1 MDSDSRFVCRKV
13 SSLFRRLHGNFPAGL
28 LVSDHVLNASNAAA
42 AELLGGRLEKR
53 EETEGGDAAGP
64 GALCAYEETRIG
76 KEEIEEGDCR
86 LVCKT
91 LFGWKE
97 AISPHLAVEREGM
110 LVEDSSLRKLLG
122 KCLRLS
128 LQGGGDGSRERVWR
142 VIETAGGVASPGP
155 SGTLQCDLYRPFRFP
170 SILVGDGRLGGISG
184 TIAAYE
190 CLTLRGYDVAAIILE
205 DHGFSN
211 EVRLQSY
218 LRNRLPVLML
228 PPIPQDPINDLLD
241 WFYES
246 GKVFSSLQ
254 GALVSAHS
262 RRIQRLHD
270 MPRKAGNLF
279 WWPFTQHKLVPEETI
294 TVIDSRCGE
303 NFAIHKVWNDQE
315 MIVPQFDACASWWTQ
330 GPDSNLQ
337 IELAKDIGY
346 SAARY
351 GHVMFPENVYEP
363 ALQCAEL
370 LLDGVGKGWASRTYF
385 SDNGST
391 AVEIALKMA
400 FRKYMFDHCINADFH
415 KISSQEGCVDLK
427 VLALTGS
434 YHGDTLGAMEAQ
446 APSSYTSFIQQ
457 PWYSGRGFFLDPPE
471 CFITKGNWHL
481 SLPDC
486 LKSVHVKP
494 EVTRFYSH
502 TELLCPSRDSSSI
515 ARIYSNYIS
524 EQLSS
529 FAASNHSTQIGSL
542 IIEPVIHGAGGM
554 HMVDPLFQRILVK
567 QCQSRKIPV
576 IFDEVFTGFWRLGR
590 ESAAELLGCWPDVAC
605 FAKLMTGGV
614 VPLAATLTTES
625 VFEAFKG
632 DSKLMALL
640 HGHSYSAHA
649 VGCASAAKA
658 IQWFKDPST
667 NPNIDSERKILK
679 ELWDLKLVQMISTL
693 PAVERIVV
701 FGTLFAFQ
709 LKSDGS
715 DAGYAS
721 LFASSLVQQL
731 RADGLY
737 IRPLGNVIYLMCG
750 PCTSPHFC
758 TEQLQKVHRSICEF
772 SKRQTKE

>member
-1 MDSDSRFVCRKV
+1 MAPLLRSRGLLLRRPFHLLLPRLYGSVSPEGGIDLMNPTYVVWGSNTGVGKTLVSAGLAASVLSQSSHGPSSFLYLKPVQTGFPVDSDSRFVSRKV
-13 SSLFRRLHGNFPAGL
+13 SALFRRLHGNFPTGL
-28 LVSDHVLNASNAAA
+28 LVSDHVLNASSAAA
-42 AELLGGRLEKR
+42 AELLGGRLDKR
-53 EETEGGDAAGP
+53 EETEGRDEAGS
-64 GALCAYEETRIG
+64 GGLCAYEETRIG
-76 KEEIEEGDCR
+76 KEELEEGDFR

-97 AISPHLAVEREGM
+97 AISPHLAVQREGM

-128 LQGGGDGSRERVWR
+128 LQGGGDDSRERVWR

-254 GALVSAHS
+254 EVLVSAHLK
-262 RRIQRLHD
+262 RIQRLHD

-315 MIVPQFDACASWWTQ
+315 MIIPQFDACASWWTQ
-330 GPDSNLQ
+330 GPDSNLQLNMQINLIHPMQAWANEGEGEGEDSSRALWFQ

-400 FRKYMFDHCINADFH
+400 FRKYMLDHCINADFH
-415 KISSQEGCVDLK
+415 KISSLEGCVDLK
-427 VLALTGS
+427 TNEYVDTLNDSAFSIMLIAVSISYMLVLALTGS

-457 PWYSGRGFFLDPPE
+457 PWYSGRGLFLDPPE

-486 LKSVHVKP
+486 LKSVHVKLEATNLFP
-494 EVTRFYSH
+494 GAFTAN
-502 TELLCPSRDSSSI
+502 LLE
-515 ARIYSNYIS
+515 S
-524 EQLSS
+524 E
-529 FAASNHSTQIGSL
+529 
-542 IIEPVIHGAGGM
+542 
-554 HMVDPLFQRILVK
+554 
-567 QCQSRKIPV
+567 
-576 IFDEVFTGFWRLGR
+576 
-590 ESAAELLGCWPDVAC
+590 
-605 FAKLMTGGV
+605 
-614 VPLAATLTTES
+614 VPLVVEATLG
-625 VFEAFKG
+625 VA
-632 DSKLMALL
+632 APLL
-640 HGHSYSAHA
+640 EL
-649 VGCASAAKA
+649 ASP
-658 IQWFKDPST
+658 DP
-667 NPNIDSERKILK
+667 P
-679 ELWDLKLVQMISTL
+679 TL
-693 PAVERIVV
+693 
-701 FGTLFAFQ
+701 
-709 LKSDGS
+709 
-715 DAGYAS
+715 AS
-721 LFASSLVQQL
+721 LLIFVKLKKNKNTTTQL
-731 RADGLY
+731 QLHQRHCNSATAAREPQTWPTAFRDADG
-737 IRPLGNVIYLMCG
+737 
-750 PCTSPHFC
+750 
-758 TEQLQKVHRSICEF
+758 TET
-772 SKRQTKE
+772 TKEVKNRDPQMR